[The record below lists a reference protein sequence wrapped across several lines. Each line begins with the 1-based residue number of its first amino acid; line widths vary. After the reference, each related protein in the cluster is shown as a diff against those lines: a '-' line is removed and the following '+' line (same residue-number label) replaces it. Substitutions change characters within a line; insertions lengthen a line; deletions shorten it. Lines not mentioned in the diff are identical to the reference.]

1 VEKKAAWGQL
11 DGLRSAVEFG
21 EARLHEAEELLL
33 PAAQREVQ
41 REAARFDRAAKLQA
55 SWLAAEA
62 PDDESDGS
70 DEEEAM
76 MEMMAMRHKGRRR
89 RH

>member
-1 VEKKAAWGQL
+1 MEKKAAWGQL

-41 REAARFDRAAKLQA
+41 REAARFDRAAMAKLQA
-55 SWLAAEA
+55 SWAGGRGGAE
-62 PDDESDGS
+62 GS
-70 DEEEAM
+70 PEGSHTATV
-76 MEMMAMRHKGRRR
+76 
-89 RH
+89 